1 MKKTKIILMLLCFLL
16 GTTACSNKKSDGLKV
31 LTTIYPISFI
41 TEQIY
46 DGGLIFSVYPDGA
59 TVDNYTL
66 TGKQIKQYSKNNI
79 FIYNGLSNEQEIAKN
94 LINSNR
100 KLYIIDVAYGLK
112 FNNGIEELW
121 LSPNYY
127 LMLSKTI
134 KDNLQNFMESK
145 YAKEEI
151 EKKYNTLSETLSI
164 MDAELRS
171 IAKSATNI
179 NKNTI
184 VASSN
189 MFKYLNSYGFN
200 VISLEDNP
208 NLNTLKNSLQNK
220 TYTTIFMRDTDE
232 KTEIISTLEQNGAKV
247 VKVKTMK
254 TLTTEEKENNE
265 TYFTI
270 MNEYMENIKNATLGD

>member
-1 MKKTKIILMLLCFLL
+1 
-16 GTTACSNKKSDGLKV
+16 
-31 LTTIYPISFI
+31 
-41 TEQIY
+41 
-46 DGGLIFSVYPDGA
+46 
-59 TVDNYTL
+59 
-66 TGKQIKQYSKNNI
+66 
-79 FIYNGLSNEQEIAKN
+79 
-94 LINSNR
+94 
-100 KLYIIDVAYGLK
+100 
-112 FNNGIEELW
+112 
-121 LSPNYY
+121 
-127 LMLSKTI
+127 MLSKTI

>member
-1 MKKTKIILMLLCFLL
+1 MKKTKILIMLVCILMA
-16 GTTACSNKKSDGLKV
+16 TTACNNKKSDGLKV
-31 LTTIYPISFI
+31 LTTIYPISFL

-46 DGGLIFSVYPDGA
+46 DSGHILSIYPDGA
-59 TVDNYTL
+59 DVNNYNL
-66 TGKQIKQYSKNNI
+66 TSKQEKQYGKNDI
-79 FIYNGLSNEQEIAKN
+79 FIYNGLSDEQDIAKN
-94 LINSNR
+94 LINNNH

-112 FNNGIEELW
+112 YDNGVEELW

-127 LMLSKTI
+127 LMLAKTI
-134 KDNLQNFMESK
+134 KDNLQNFVSSK
-145 YAKEEI
+145 YAKDEL
-151 EKKYNTLSETLSI
+151 EKKYDELAEKLSI
-164 MDAELRS
+164 MDAELRT
-171 IAKSATNI
+171 IAKSAKNL

-200 VISLEDNP
+200 VISLEEESNI
-208 NLNTLKNSLQNK
+208 NSLKNNFQNN
-220 TYTTIFMRDTDE
+220 TYTTLFMKDTEE
-232 KTEIISTLEQNGAKV
+232 KTEAITTLEKSGAKIIT
-247 VKVKTMK
+247 VKTMQ